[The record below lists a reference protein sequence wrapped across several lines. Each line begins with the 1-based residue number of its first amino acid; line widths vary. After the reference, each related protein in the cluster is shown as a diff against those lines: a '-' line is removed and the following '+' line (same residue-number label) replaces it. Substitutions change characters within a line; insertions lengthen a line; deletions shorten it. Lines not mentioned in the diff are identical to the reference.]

1 MASWFKKN
9 NLCYWLYIKYIFLNS
24 HVSYLEIQT
33 CVELQRSNVNDFLS
47 KDQLTLEMKVFTHTS
62 ADQGLLVCFV
72 LCFVFCKVFKSC
84 LWLPVAFE
92 DTGINGLL

>member
-24 HVSYLEIQT
+24 HESYLEIQT

-47 KDQLTLEMKVFTHTS
+47 KDQLTLENESLHSYLSRSRAFS
-62 ADQGLLVCFV
+62 LLCFV
-72 LCFVFCKVFKSC
+72 LCF
-84 LWLPVAFE
+84 
-92 DTGINGLL
+92 LLSL